1 MVVPYLAPRL
11 SPWWLSSLSP
21 HRFRSRVV
29 AAVVAMVAVEAVMAV
44 VVVLV
49 KLVVLGG
56 GGAREEGGGVGP
68 PPLAGAGAM
77 GTDRR
82 HSQ

>member
-1 MVVPYLAPRL
+1 MSHGCPIVVPYLTPRL

-49 KLVVLGG
+49 VLVVLGVVVLG
-56 GGAREEGGGVGP
+56 KRGEA
-68 PPLAGAGAM
+68 
-77 GTDRR
+77 
-82 HSQ
+82 